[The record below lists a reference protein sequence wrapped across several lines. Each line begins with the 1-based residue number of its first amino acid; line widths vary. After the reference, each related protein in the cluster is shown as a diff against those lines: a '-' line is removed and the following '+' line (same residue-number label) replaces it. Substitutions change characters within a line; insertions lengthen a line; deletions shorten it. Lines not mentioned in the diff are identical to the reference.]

1 VIALVV
7 WPKRSVGQARLAQT
21 AILARGAE
29 LVDAGKLR
37 VNLDRVFL
45 LEEAAEA
52 QRVVQAGEFTGRVVI
67 DMQAKGGGVRMADG
81 SRSDS
86 ASITSFTPFFS
97 LL

>member
-1 VIALVV
+1 
-7 WPKRSVGQARLAQT
+7 
-21 AILARGAE
+21 

-67 DMQAKGGGVRMADG
+67 DMHAKGGGLRMADG

-86 ASITSFTPFFS
+86 ASITSFTPFFPCPFY
-97 LL
+97 LLRPPRQH

>member
-1 VIALVV
+1 M
-7 WPKRSVGQARLAQT
+7 
-21 AILARGAE
+21 
-29 LVDAGKLR
+29 VDAGKLR

-86 ASITSFTPFFS
+86 ASIPLSPRFFPTLKTNRSNGLDTRVKRQGSLKVTYTSV
-97 LL
+97 